1 MFSFFSRTAVSPETA
16 DWIAE
21 CFSWAMQ
28 NFDVTR
34 FRENTELVLPND
46 KYFPKKV
53 ESPEAMA
60 AYLLERVCIYA
71 GVADWPWRLVR
82 PEVFTAQ
89 APPLLGLNPSVRA
102 DAGSSASYAVVD
114 NFGQDLQVTFLREQT
129 AKPQDLT
136 ASFAQAV
143 AQHMLW
149 QSQLV
154 PPGGPAYF
162 MQAAEVLA
170 IFMGFG
176 VMVTNSAYTFRGS
189 CARCYN
195 PRANRQ
201 ASLSESESV
210 YALALFADLKG
221 INRDDTLP
229 YLKKYLRSAY
239 KTAEKQLDKHPGTS
253 HLREL
258 AR

>member
-1 MFSFFSRTAVSPETA
+1 MFSFFSRAAVSSETA

-34 FRENTELVLPND
+34 FREGTDLVLPND
-46 KYFPKKV
+46 KFFPKKV

-60 AYLLERVCIYA
+60 AYILERVSVFA

-82 PEVFTAQ
+82 PESFKLQ
-89 APPLLGLNPSVRA
+89 APPLLGLNPSVRVDSDNNA
-102 DAGSSASYAVVD
+102 YAVVD

-149 QSQLV
+149 QSQLT
-154 PPGGPAYF
+154 PPGGPEYF
-162 MQAAEVLA
+162 MQTAEVLA

-201 ASLSESESV
+201 ASLSESECV

-221 INRDDTLP
+221 VARDDILP
-229 YLKKYLRSAY
+229 YLKKYLRTAY
-239 KTAEKQLDKHPGTS
+239 KSAEKQLDKHPGAP

-258 AR
+258 MR